1 MPILASLIARGTV
14 VLAEYNPHVAAFS
27 TIARK
32 LIEQIPPNIESKKS
46 YSYESYNFHYLVERG
61 ITYICMTDQEMG
73 YRIPYAFLLDLSNR
87 FRAQYGE
94 KIMTASANAMNDSFS
109 RVMHERQDF
118 FSNDRN
124 ADKIT
129 KVKGEIED
137 AKNVMVQN
145 IEKVLA
151 RGEKIEVLV
160 DKTEDLNQQSQSFK
174 KKSTQLKRKMWWKN
188 AKLCCLLITIVAAII
203 AAVICGILYY
213 TGVFSKITD
222 SSSSSSTST
231 TGSSKTITSAATT
244 AAATTTAATTGTT
257 ATTAATTS
265 ATTSTTTTA
274 ATTATGT
281 TGTLQ

>member
-94 KIMTASANAMNDSFS
+94 KIMTASANSMNDSFS

-160 DKTEDLNQQSQSFK
+160 DKTEDLNQQSQSFR

-222 SSSSSSTST
+222 SSSSTSTST
-231 TGSSKTITSAATT
+231 SSSTTTTATAATATSAATS
-244 AAATTTAATTGTT
+244 AATSSS
-257 ATTAATTS
+257 ATTAATTAS
-265 ATTSTTTTA
+265 ATTTATSTSTTTT
-274 ATTATGT
+274 
-281 TGTLQ
+281 GTLQ